1 MTSLMPEII
10 FIHRSLV
17 PHPVISLKT
26 PRTQER
32 EDIPLASIQ
41 VCTNSAVGSLN
52 KAHEL

>member
-10 FIHRSLV
+10 FIHRSLI

-32 EDIPLASIQ
+32 EDIPLVSIQ
-41 VCTNSAVGSLN
+41 VCTNSAVGSVN
-52 KAHEL
+52 TAHEL